1 MSALKKIEARHSGWH
16 WCGRDTGEP
25 PCDAVKLAR
34 ALDALYTFPGVRE
47 LLAPND
53 SIGSIAA
60 QVERTL
66 EEVAGE

>member
-1 MSALKKIEARHSGWH
+1 MSALKKIEERHRGGVICKWDH
-16 WCGRDTGEP
+16 ELH
-25 PCDAVKLAR
+25 PCDVVKLAR

-66 EEVAGE
+66 EEVAG